1 MRTQYARGETA
12 TPGQSKLKGCTREGT
27 GPLFPYL
34 GERDIRIVLPGTTL
48 PLPPPAPLPSR
59 SFGSEKQKE
68 KHIMSG
74 RKRRQRQDK
83 TDNKTIRDA
92 TGQSQTRHDKTSQH
106 KTIPDKTRPN
116 KTRQDGAGQD
126 KTGQDKTR
134 PDRAGQN
141 QTGQDKRG
149 QDKTGQ
155 TNPDWAEQAAAAHPT
170 PSVSLFDPGPRLRAG
185 TRKRPGRGGMGASFP
200 VFFLRVFSYLKI
212 MVGWGRFSK
221 QFCF

>member
-12 TPGQSKLKGCTREGT
+12 TPARSKLLGCTREGT

-68 KHIMSG
+68 KYIMSG

-106 KTIPDKTRPN
+106 KTRPDKTGPN

-134 PDRAGQN
+134 PDKAGQN
-141 QTGQDKRG
+141 PDRTGQGRTGQDRTDRTRLG
-149 QDKTGQ
+149 RTGRSR
-155 TNPDWAEQAAAAHPT
+155 PPHPLCFAFRPRPQPTRWNKET
-170 PSVSLFDPGPRLRAG
+170 PRSRWDGRLV
-185 TRKRPGRGGMGASFP
+185 PC
-200 VFFLRVFSYLKI
+200 FFLCVFSYLKI